1 MSGLTADNLR
11 VLGHYATTGNRELYW
26 NYLSQLPGA
35 DGYGTLALG
44 VVRNDSL
51 PGRVANSYAQSH
63 ASSQGDSGSQFAN
76 ASLSEREWE
85 DFGQTLLKKDLELRS
100 QQLQAG
106 RGDLALNLPGK
117 DVMLAHDQAFVEHR
131 LDPNCWTP
139 RVLLQAARENSGPEK
154 VEQIWANML
163 DNGYAGAVRVGKTS
177 YDTFAQMGAAEGG
190 KYLAKLTAIEA
201 TQFLEGRSAVDPNV
215 IGGNSHYAMYFEAD
229 QKWAN
234 VSTGGGHV
242 SMREETNPSRI
253 AELNDARAVRLERQQ
268 KATQFHEDD
277 PYRTITRSP
286 FTASLDG
293 APGDRQQ
300 APTRLADI
308 GPGHADYALV
318 QQVREGVAAIDAR
331 QGRAPDENSERLT
344 ASVVALARQN
354 GLDRADH
361 VLLSHQ
367 TADSPAGRNV
377 FVVQGDP
384 ADPAHRRAAMPTD
397 VAVQTP
403 VEQSLQRL
411 GEVGQERQQQVLA
424 QAQQQEQDTRVRE
437 TQSPAMRMG

>member
-1 MSGLTADNLR
+1 MSGLTQNDIRILTSYAD
-11 VLGHYATTGNRELYW
+11 AGNRELYW

-51 PGRVANSYAQSH
+51 PGRVANSYAQEH
-63 ASSQGDSGSQFAN
+63 ARNQHDNGSRFAN
-76 ASLSEREWE
+76 ADLSERQWE
-85 DFGQTLLKKDLELRS
+85 AFGQTLLKRDLELRS
-100 QQLQAG
+100 YWMGQNQP
-106 RGDLALNLPGK
+106 DKALNLPGK
-117 DVMLAHDQAFVEHR
+117 DVMRAHDRAFELHN

-139 RVLLQAARENSGPEK
+139 RVLLQAALKESGPEK

-163 DNGYAGAVRVGKTS
+163 DNNYLGATRVGRTG
-177 YDTFAQMGAAEGG
+177 YDAIAQMGVVEGG
-190 KYLAKLTAIEA
+190 QYLARLGATEA
-201 TQFLEGRSAVDPNV
+201 TQLLEGRSATNPNV

-242 SMREETNPSRI
+242 SMREETSPSRI

-384 ADPAHRRAAMPTD
+384 ADPAHRRASMPTD

-411 GEVGQERQQQVLA
+411 EVAGQERQQQGLA
-424 QAQQQEQDTRVRE
+424 QTQQQEHNHHPT
-437 TQSPAMRMG
+437 MRMG

>member
-1 MSGLTADNLR
+1 MSGLTQKDIRILTSYAD
-11 VLGHYATTGNRELYW
+11 AGNRELYW

-51 PGRVANSYAQSH
+51 PGQVANSYARDH
-63 ASSQGDSGSQFAN
+63 ARNQHDNGSRFPN
-76 ASLSEREWE
+76 ADLSERQWE
-85 DFGQTLLKKDLELRS
+85 AFGQTLLKRDLELRNFWMG
-100 QQLQAG
+100 QNQP
-106 RGDLALNLPGK
+106 DKALNLPGK
-117 DVMLAHDQAFVEHR
+117 HVMLAHDRAFEQHD

-139 RVLLQAARENSGPEK
+139 RVLLQAALEKSGPQK
-154 VEQIWANML
+154 MEQIWTNML
-163 DNGYAGAVRVGKTS
+163 DNGYRGAVRVGKTS
-177 YDTFAQMGAAEGG
+177 YDTFALMGAVEGG
-190 KYLAKLTAIEA
+190 KYLAKLSATEA

-215 IGGNSHYAMYFEAD
+215 IGGNSHYAMYFEGEK
-229 QKWAN
+229 KWVN

-242 SMREETNPSRI
+242 SMREETNPSRL
-253 AELNDARAVRLERQQ
+253 AELNDAREVRLERQH

-277 PYRTITRSP
+277 PYRTITPSP
-286 FTASLDG
+286 RTASIEG
-293 APGDRQQ
+293 SPADRQP
-300 APTRLADI
+300 AIRLADI
-308 GPGHADYALV
+308 TPGHPDYALV

-331 QGRAPDENSERLT
+331 QGRTPDETSERLT

-384 ADPAHRRAAMPTD
+384 GDPAHRRAAMPTD
-397 VAVQTP
+397 VAVRTS
-403 VEQSLQRL
+403 VEQSLQQL
-411 GEVGQERQQQVLA
+411 SEAAQERQALAMQTEQRTQQN
-424 QAQQQEQDTRVRE
+424 QQEVEAR
-437 TQSPAMRMG
+437 AMRMG

>member
-51 PGRVANSYAQSH
+51 PGRVANSYAQAH
-63 ASSQGDSGSQFAN
+63 AASQGDSGSQFAN
-76 ASLSEREWE
+76 ANLSEREWE
-85 DFGQTLLKKDLELRS
+85 EFGQTLLRKDLELRS

-106 RGDLALNLPGK
+106 RADLALNLPGK
-117 DVMLAHDQAFVEHR
+117 DVMLAHDQAFVDHR

-139 RVLLQAARENSGPEK
+139 RVLLQASRENSGPEK
-154 VEQIWANML
+154 VEQIWTNML
-163 DNGYAGAVRVGKTS
+163 DNNYLGATRVGRTG
-177 YDTFAQMGAAEGG
+177 YDAIAQMGVVEGG
-190 KYLAKLTAIEA
+190 QYLARLGATEA
-201 TQFLEGRSAVDPNV
+201 TQLLEGRSATNPNV
-215 IGGNSHYAMYFEAD
+215 IGGNSYYAMYFEAER
-229 QKWAN
+229 KWAN
-234 VSTGGGHV
+234 VSTGGSHV

-253 AELNDARAVRLERQQ
+253 AELNDAREVRLERQQ
-268 KATQFHEDD
+268 KATQFHDDD

-286 FTASLDG
+286 FTASIDG
-293 APGDRQQ
+293 APGDRQP
-300 APTRLADI
+300 APIRLADI

-354 GLDRADH
+354 GLERADH

-367 TADSPAGRNV
+367 TPDGPAARNV

-384 ADPAHRRAAMPTD
+384 ADPAHRRASMPTD

-411 GEVGQERQQQVLA
+411 EEVGQERQQQALA
-424 QAQQQEQDTRVRE
+424 QTQQQEHNHHQT
-437 TQSPAMRMG
+437 MRMG

>member
-1 MSGLTADNLR
+1 MSGLTERDLR
-11 VLGHYATTGNRELYW
+11 VLRHYADAGNRELYW

-51 PGRVANSYAQSH
+51 PGRVANSYAQDH
-63 ASSQGDSGSQFAN
+63 AAHQRDEGSQFAN
-76 ASLSEREWE
+76 ATLSERQWE
-85 DFGQTLLKKDLELRS
+85 KFGQTLLHQDLERRAHYLS
-100 QQLQAG
+100 DGNAE
-106 RGDLALNLPGK
+106 LALNLPGS
-117 DVMLAHDQAFVEHR
+117 DVMLAHDKAFVRHR

-139 RVLLQAARENSGPEK
+139 RVLLQAALKESGPEK
-154 VEQIWANML
+154 MEQIWTNML
-163 DNGYAGAVRVGKTS
+163 DNNYLGATRVGRTG
-177 YDTFAQMGAAEGG
+177 YDAIAQMGVVEGG
-190 KYLAKLTAIEA
+190 QYLARLGATEA
-201 TQFLEGRSAVDPNV
+201 TQLLEGRSATNPNV
-215 IGGNSHYAMYFEAD
+215 IGGNSYYVMYFEAER
-229 QKWAN
+229 KWTN

-253 AELNDARAVRLERQQ
+253 AELNDAREVRLERQQ

-286 FTASLDG
+286 ITASIDG

-354 GLDRADH
+354 GLERADH

-384 ADPAHRRAAMPTD
+384 ADPAHRRASMPTD

-411 GEVGQERQQQVLA
+411 GEVGQERQQQALA
-424 QAQQQEQDTRVRE
+424 QTQQQEHNHHQT
-437 TQSPAMRMG
+437 MRMG